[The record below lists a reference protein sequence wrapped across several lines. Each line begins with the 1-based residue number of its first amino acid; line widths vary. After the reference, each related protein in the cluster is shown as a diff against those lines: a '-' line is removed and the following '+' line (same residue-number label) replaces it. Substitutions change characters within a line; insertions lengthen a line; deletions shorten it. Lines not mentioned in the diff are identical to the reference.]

1 MGRSYIEVAGS
12 DTPVTDATGVEHE
25 IKRQL
30 PDRVRRWRGEEGRR
44 GATEEIHATTTSMAP
59 VINEYDPHAGK
70 AGLANSDDTGIVM
83 AMDNVDGGKR
93 EGTGSAEIGG
103 G

>member
-1 MGRSYIEVAGS
+1 MCSFPG
-12 DTPVTDATGVEHE
+12 
-25 IKRQL
+25 K
-30 PDRVRRWRGEEGRR
+30 
-44 GATEEIHATTTSMAP
+44 IHATTTSMAP

>member
-1 MGRSYIEVAGS
+1 MCSFPG
-12 DTPVTDATGVEHE
+12 
-25 IKRQL
+25 K
-30 PDRVRRWRGEEGRR
+30 
-44 GATEEIHATTTSMAP
+44 IHATTTSMAP

-93 EGTGSAEIGG
+93 EGTSSAEIGG